1 MLLTERQITA
11 QEACDGGLVTRIFS
25 EDRFRDEVDKVVK
38 HMASLPPQ
46 VHIIFICYIITVG
59 FSGTLFEM
67 YPICF
72 EKSTFSTLAS
82 NGTSIMFSVDEDK

>member
-11 QEACDGGLVTRIFS
+11 QEACDGGLVTRIFT

-46 VHIIFICYIITVG
+46 VFI
-59 FSGTLFEM
+59 LF
-67 YPICF
+67 
-72 EKSTFSTLAS
+72 
-82 NGTSIMFSVDEDK
+82 

>member
-46 VHIIFICYIITVG
+46 VQTIFLFWYFGFQELSWFLNVSVEKIKIYNLSSFIIIQG
-59 FSGTLFEM
+59 G
-67 YPICF
+67 P
-72 EKSTFSTLAS
+72 
-82 NGTSIMFSVDEDK
+82 

>member
-46 VHIIFICYIITVG
+46 VQNIFIFWFTRTILI
-59 FSGTLFEM
+59 LK
-67 YPICF
+67 CF
-72 EKSTFSTLAS
+72 CRKNQNLYLIKLHIKKTI
-82 NGTSIMFSVDEDK
+82 N

>member
-46 VHIIFICYIITVG
+46 VNIILSVILLLCDFRIHFLKCI
-59 FSGTLFEM
+59 LFVL
-67 YPICF
+67 
-72 EKSTFSTLAS
+72 KSQPLLH
-82 NGTSIMFSVDEDK
+82 

>member
-46 VHIIFICYIITVG
+46 VHIIFTLSCFGVFGICVFKF
-59 FSGTLFEM
+59 FS
-67 YPICF
+67 
-72 EKSTFSTLAS
+72 
-82 NGTSIMFSVDEDK
+82 